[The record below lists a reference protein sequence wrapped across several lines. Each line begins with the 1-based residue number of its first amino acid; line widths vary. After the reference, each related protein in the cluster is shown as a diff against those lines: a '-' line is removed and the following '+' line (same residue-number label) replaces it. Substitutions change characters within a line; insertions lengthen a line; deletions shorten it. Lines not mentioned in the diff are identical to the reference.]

1 MLTTQL
7 RYGHVTDQMKR
18 ESSARME
25 SYIKDVLNLQ
35 RVKQRVFPLKK
46 VKEKAWNHRG
56 SRLSRWRRRRDL
68 NPRDGFPPY
77 SLSRG
82 NEPIAPQLIAGFC

>member
-46 VKEKAWNHRG
+46 VKEKPGTIAVLG
-56 SRLSRWRRRRDL
+56 FLVG
-68 NPRDGFPPY
+68 RDG
-77 SLSRG
+77 
-82 NEPIAPQLIAGFC
+82 